1 MTLRKAL
8 RPILIFFASINIIAA
23 SLYSTLKTLGLD
35 TDVFLAGNLFICILT
50 LVSFRMMHNGLQAKS
65 TAGFMSSVYG
75 SFIVKLVLAA
85 LVVAAYAKWKGN
97 AMNTPAL
104 LSSMFTYLVYT
115 YLEVKGLLALVKKD

>member
-1 MTLRKAL
+1 MKLRKTL
-8 RPILIFFASINIIAA
+8 RPILIFFAVMNMVAA
-23 SLYSTLKTLGLD
+23 SLYSTLKNMGFD
-35 TDVFLAGNLFICILT
+35 TDVFLVGNLFICMLT
-50 LVSFRMMHNGLQAKS
+50 LVSFWMMHNGLQSKS

-75 SFIVKLVLAA
+75 SFIIKLVLAA
-85 LVVAAYAKWKGN
+85 LVVVAYAQWKGN

>member
-1 MTLRKAL
+1 MNLRKAL
-8 RPILIFFASINIIAA
+8 RPILIFFAAMNIVAV
-23 SLYSTLKTLGLD
+23 SFYSNLKNMGLD
-35 TDVFLAGNLFICILT
+35 TDVFLVGNLFICILT
-50 LVSFRMMHNGLQAKS
+50 LVSFWMMHNGLQSKS

-75 SFIVKLVLAA
+75 SFIIKLVLAA
-85 LVVAAYAKWKGN
+85 LVVVAYAQWKGN

>member
-1 MTLRKAL
+1 MNLRKAL
-8 RPILIFFASINIIAA
+8 RPILIFFAVVNILAA
-23 SLYSTLKTLGLD
+23 SLYSTLKNMGLD
-35 TDVFLAGNLFICILT
+35 TDVFLVGNLFICILT
-50 LVSFRMMHNGLQAKS
+50 LVSFWMMHNGLQSKS

-75 SFIVKLVLAA
+75 SFIIKLVLAA
-85 LVVAAYAKWKGN
+85 LVVVVYAQWKGN

>member
-1 MTLRKAL
+1 MNLRKAL
-8 RPILIFFASINIIAA
+8 RPILIFFVAVNILGA
-23 SLYSTLKTLGLD
+23 SLYLTLKKMGFD
-35 TDVFLAGNLFICILT
+35 TDVFLVGNFFICMLT
-50 LVSFRMMHNGLQAKS
+50 LVSFWMMQNGLQSKS

-75 SFIVKLVLAA
+75 SFIIKLVLAA
-85 LVVAAYAKWKGN
+85 LVVVAYAQWKGN

>member
-1 MTLRKAL
+1 MNLRKAL
-8 RPILIFFASINIIAA
+8 RPILIFFAVVNILAA
-23 SLYSTLKTLGLD
+23 SLYSTLKNMGLD
-35 TDVFLAGNLFICILT
+35 TDVCLVGNLFICILT
-50 LVSFRMMHNGLQAKS
+50 LVSFWMMHNGLQSKS

-75 SFIVKLVLAA
+75 SFIIKLVLAA
-85 LVVAAYAKWKGN
+85 LVVVAYAQWKGN

>member
-1 MTLRKAL
+1 MNLRKAL
-8 RPILIFFASINIIAA
+8 RPILIFFAVVNILAA
-23 SLYSTLKTLGLD
+23 SLYSTLKNMGLD
-35 TDVFLAGNLFICILT
+35 TDVFLVGNLFICILT
-50 LVSFRMMHNGLQAKS
+50 LVSFWMMHNGLQSKS

-75 SFIVKLVLAA
+75 SFIIKLVLAA
-85 LVVAAYAKWKGN
+85 LVVVAYAQWKGN

>member
-1 MTLRKAL
+1 MNLRKAL
-8 RPILIFFASINIIAA
+8 RPILIFFAGVNIVAA
-23 SLYSTLKTLGLD
+23 SLYLTLKNMGLD
-35 TDVFLAGNLFICILT
+35 TDVFLVGNLFICILT
-50 LVSFRMMHNGLQAKS
+50 LVSFWMMHNGLQSKS

-75 SFIVKLVLAA
+75 SFIIKLVLAA
-85 LVVAAYAKWKGN
+85 LVVVAYAQWKGN

>member
-1 MTLRKAL
+1 MNLRKAL
-8 RPILIFFASINIIAA
+8 RPILIFFAVVNILAA
-23 SLYSTLKTLGLD
+23 SLYSTLKNRGLD
-35 TDVFLAGNLFICILT
+35 TDVFLVGNLFICILT
-50 LVSFRMMHNGLQAKS
+50 LVSFWMMHNGLQSKS

-75 SFIVKLVLAA
+75 SFIIKLVLAA
-85 LVVAAYAKWKGN
+85 LVVVAYAQWKGN

>member
-1 MTLRKAL
+1 MNLRKAL
-8 RPILIFFASINIIAA
+8 RPILIFFAVVNILSA
-23 SLYSTLKTLGLD
+23 SLYSTLKNMGLD
-35 TDVFLAGNLFICILT
+35 TDVFLVGNLFICILT
-50 LVSFRMMHNGLQAKS
+50 LVSFWMMHNGLQSKS

-75 SFIVKLVLAA
+75 SFIIKLVLAA
-85 LVVAAYAKWKGN
+85 LVVVAYAQWKGN

>member
-1 MTLRKAL
+1 MKLRKAL
-8 RPILIFFASINIIAA
+8 RPILIFFAAMNIVAV
-23 SLYSTLKTLGLD
+23 SLYSTLKNMGLD
-35 TDVFLAGNLFICILT
+35 TDVFLVGNLFICILT
-50 LVSFRMMHNGLQAKS
+50 LVSFWMMHTGLQSKS

-75 SFIVKLVLAA
+75 SFIIKLVLAA
-85 LVVAAYAKWKGN
+85 LVVVAYAQWKGN

>member
-1 MTLRKAL
+1 MKLRKVL
-8 RPILIFFASINIIAA
+8 RPIIIFFAALNILTA
-23 SLYSTLKTLGLD
+23 SLYSTLNKLGLD
-35 TDVFLAGNLFICILT
+35 ADVFLVGNLFICMLT
-50 LVSFRMMHNGLQAKS
+50 LVSFWMMHNGLQSKS

-75 SFIVKLVLAA
+75 SFIIKLVLAA
-85 LVVAAYAKWKGN
+85 LVVVFYAQWKGN

>member
-1 MTLRKAL
+1 MNLRKAL
-8 RPILIFFASINIIAA
+8 RPILIFFAAVNIVSAT
-23 SLYSTLKTLGLD
+23 LYSTLKNWGLD

-50 LVSFRMMHNGLQAKS
+50 LVSFRMMHNGLQSKS

-75 SFIVKLVLAA
+75 SFIIKLVLAA
-85 LVVAAYAKWKGN
+85 LVVVAYAKWKGN

-104 LSSMFTYLVYT
+104 LASMFTYLVYT

>member
-1 MTLRKAL
+1 MKLRKAL
-8 RPILIFFASINIIAA
+8 RPIIIFFAAVNILTA
-23 SLYSTLKTLGLD
+23 SLYSTLSKMGFD
-35 TDVFLAGNLFICILT
+35 ADVFLVGNLFICLLT
-50 LVSFRMMHNGLQAKS
+50 LVSFWMMHNGLQSKS

-75 SFIVKLVLAA
+75 SFIIKLVLAA
-85 LVVAAYAKWKGN
+85 LVVVAYAQWKGN

>member
-1 MTLRKAL
+1 MKLRKAL
-8 RPILIFFASINIIAA
+8 RPIIIFFAVVNIVTA
-23 SLYSTLKTLGLD
+23 SLYSTLKKMGFD
-35 TDVFLAGNLFICILT
+35 ADVFLIGNLFICVLT
-50 LVSFRMMHNGLQAKS
+50 LVSFWMMNNGLQSKS

-75 SFIVKLVLAA
+75 SFIIKLVLAA
-85 LVVAAYAKWKGN
+85 LVVVAYAQWKGN

>member
-1 MTLRKAL
+1 MNLRKAL
-8 RPILIFFASINIIAA
+8 RPILIFFAVVNILAA
-23 SLYSTLKTLGLD
+23 SLYSTLKNMGLD
-35 TDVFLAGNLFICILT
+35 TDVFLVGNLFICTLT
-50 LVSFRMMHNGLQAKS
+50 LVSFWMMHNGLQSKS

-75 SFIVKLVLAA
+75 SFIIKLVLAA
-85 LVVAAYAKWKGN
+85 LVVVAYAQWKGN

>member
-1 MTLRKAL
+1 MKLRKAL
-8 RPILIFFASINIIAA
+8 RPIIIFFAAVNILTA
-23 SLYSTLKTLGLD
+23 SLYSTLSKMVFD
-35 TDVFLAGNLFICILT
+35 ADVFLVGNLFICLLT
-50 LVSFRMMHNGLQAKS
+50 LVSFWMMHNGLQSKS

-75 SFIVKLVLAA
+75 SFIIKLVLAA
-85 LVVAAYAKWKGN
+85 LVVVAYAQWKGN

>member
-1 MTLRKAL
+1 MNLRKAL
-8 RPILIFFASINIIAA
+8 RPILIFFAGVNIVAA
-23 SLYSTLKTLGLD
+23 SLYSTLKNMGLD
-35 TDVFLAGNLFICILT
+35 TDVFLVGNLFICILT
-50 LVSFRMMHNGLQAKS
+50 LVSFWMMHNGLQSKS

-75 SFIVKLVLAA
+75 SFIIKLVLAA
-85 LVVAAYAKWKGN
+85 LVVVAYAQWKGN

>member
-1 MTLRKAL
+1 MNLRKAL
-8 RPILIFFASINIIAA
+8 RPILIFFAGVNIVAV
-23 SLYSTLKTLGLD
+23 SLYSTLKNMGLD
-35 TDVFLAGNLFICILT
+35 TDVFLVGNLFICILT
-50 LVSFRMMHNGLQAKS
+50 LVSFWMMHNGLQSKS

-75 SFIVKLVLAA
+75 SFIIKLVLAA
-85 LVVAAYAKWKGN
+85 LVVVAYAQWKGN

>member
-1 MTLRKAL
+1 MNLRKAL
-8 RPILIFFASINIIAA
+8 RPILFFFVVVNILAA
-23 SLYSTLKTLGLD
+23 SLYSTLKNMGLD
-35 TDVFLAGNLFICILT
+35 TDVFLVGNLFICILT
-50 LVSFRMMHNGLQAKS
+50 LVSFWMMHNGLQSKS

-75 SFIVKLVLAA
+75 SFIIKLVLAA
-85 LVVAAYAKWKGN
+85 LVVVAYAQWKGN

>member
-1 MTLRKAL
+1 MNLRKSL
-8 RPILIFFASINIIAA
+8 RPILIFFAVVNILAA
-23 SLYSTLKTLGLD
+23 SLYSTLKNMGLD
-35 TDVFLAGNLFICILT
+35 TDVFLVGNLFICILT
-50 LVSFRMMHNGLQAKS
+50 LVSFWMMHNGLQSKS

-75 SFIVKLVLAA
+75 SFIIKLVLAA
-85 LVVAAYAKWKGN
+85 LVVVAYAQWKGN

>member
-1 MTLRKAL
+1 MNLRKAL
-8 RPILIFFASINIIAA
+8 RPILIFFAAVNILGA
-23 SLYSTLKTLGLD
+23 SLYLTLKKMGFD
-35 TDVFLAGNLFICILT
+35 TDVFLVGNLFICILT
-50 LVSFRMMHNGLQAKS
+50 LVSFWMMNNGLQSKS

-75 SFIVKLVLAA
+75 SFIIKLVLAA
-85 LVVAAYAKWKGN
+85 LLVVAYAQWKGN